1 VKLVGPQGELTLEE
15 GVICARRHIHMTPE
29 DAEHFGVADKDVVE
43 VAIDSD
49 GRDLVFGD
57 VLIRVSP
64 KYALEMHIDT
74 DEANAAELN
83 PGAEGL
89 LMATSG
95 RARLR
100 KKKTRIEP

>member
-1 VKLVGPQGELTLEE
+1 
-15 GVICARRHIHMTPE
+15 MTPD
-29 DAEHFGVADKDVVE
+29 DAEHFGVKDKDVVE
-43 VAIDSD
+43 VAIDSE

-74 DEANAAELN
+74 DEANAAELS

-89 LMATSG
+89 LMATKGS
-95 RARLR
+95 ARLR
-100 KKKTRIEP
+100 RKSV